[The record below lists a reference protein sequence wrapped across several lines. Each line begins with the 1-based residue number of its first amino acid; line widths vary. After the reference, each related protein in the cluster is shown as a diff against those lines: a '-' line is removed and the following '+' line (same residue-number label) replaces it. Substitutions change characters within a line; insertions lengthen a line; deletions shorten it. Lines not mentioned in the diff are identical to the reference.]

1 MAITFSNA
9 YKEILNTLKEIIHN
23 ELKIPV
29 HFDLSFQ
36 DRHNQYV
43 NIEPLGFDLVS
54 RFAGSSQREYTAT
67 IKYYLKKGNYEK
79 HTHLDYLT
87 DVGERL
93 TRLFNDKSNAT
104 STNDLFQGVLSQF
117 SESTGTFAQ
126 NIAYTFHD
134 GRIESIDYQ
143 PNRNETEQLENLN
156 IVELTFLAV
165 VTEVYL

>member
-1 MAITFSNA
+1 M
-9 YKEILNTLKEIIHN
+9 NTLKEIVHN

-29 HFDLSFQ
+29 HFDMTFQ

-43 NIEPLGFDLVS
+43 NIAPLGYDLQS
-54 RFAGSSQREYTAT
+54 RFAGSSTREYTA
-67 IKYYLKKGNYEK
+67 ILRYYLKKGNYEK

-87 DVGERL
+87 SIGERL
-93 TRLFNDKSNAT
+93 TRLFNDKQNAT

-117 SESTGTFAQ
+117 SESTGSFAQ

-134 GRIESIDYQ
+134 GRIDSIDYQ
-143 PNRNETEQLENLN
+143 PNKSEAEEIENLN
-156 IVELTFLAV
+156 VIELTFLAV